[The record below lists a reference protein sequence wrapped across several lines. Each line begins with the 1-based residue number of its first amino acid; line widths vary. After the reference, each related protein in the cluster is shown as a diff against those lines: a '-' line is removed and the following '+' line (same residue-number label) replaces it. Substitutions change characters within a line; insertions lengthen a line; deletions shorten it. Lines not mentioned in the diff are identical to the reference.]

1 MKTEAGSLGK
11 TRAGTWVGEDKAGP
25 GQPGGKQQSVGEN
38 NRKLSR
44 LVMELKGCGG
54 QKCPGEGPGL

>member
-54 QKCPGEGPGL
+54 